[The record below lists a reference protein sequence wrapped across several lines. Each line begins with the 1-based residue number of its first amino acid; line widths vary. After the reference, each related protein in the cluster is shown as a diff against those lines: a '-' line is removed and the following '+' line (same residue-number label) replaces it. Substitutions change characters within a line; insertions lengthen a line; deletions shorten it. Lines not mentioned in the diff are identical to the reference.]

1 MSAQVE
7 RLVTAGNHDPAGP
20 PVHENNVWIV
30 GEPAGA
36 GTDLAH
42 AGVLVIDPAH
52 DAAAV
57 ERAVAG
63 RRVAAILLTHGHWDH
78 VRAAREF
85 AALVGAPVYLH
96 EADRFL
102 WAAEHGDA
110 AFTPLQD
117 GDTFVAGDLTLEARH
132 TPGHT
137 PGSTSFVA
145 AATGPQSRGSRS
157 GSAGEGATTGVSPR
171 VGDGECCVFT
181 GDTLFEGGPGAT
193 RWDYSSFEQIIE
205 SIQARLFTLPDATVV
220 HTGHG
225 PSTSVGAERPHLGE
239 WVRRGW

>member
-1 MSAQVE
+1 VSARVE

-30 GEPAGA
+30 G
-36 GTDLAH
+36 DD
-42 AGVLVIDPAH
+42 VSVVVIDPAH
-52 DAAAV
+52 DARAV
-57 ERAVAG
+57 EQAVAG
-63 RRVAAILLTHGHWDH
+63 RRVTAVLLTHGHWDH
-78 VRAAREF
+78 VRAALDLASR
-85 AALVGAPVYLH
+85 VGAPVYLH

-110 AFTPLQD
+110 AFSPLHD
-117 GDTFVAGDLTLEARH
+117 GDTFAAGDLTLEARH

-137 PGSTSFVA
+137 PGSTCFVA
-145 AATGPQSRGSRS
+145 LAAEPQPKGSHS
-157 GSAGEGATTGVSPR
+157 GLAGVGAAPDTSPR
-171 VGDGECCVFT
+171 LPEPERIVFS

-205 SIQARLFTLPDATVV
+205 SIQARLFTLPDAAVV

-225 PSTSVGAERPHLGE
+225 PSTSVGAERQHLDE

>member
-1 MSAQVE
+1 MSARVV

-30 GEPAGA
+30 GDDAS
-36 GTDLAH
+36 
-42 AGVLVIDPAH
+42 VVVIDPAH
-52 DAAAV
+52 DPRAV

-63 RRVAAILLTHGHWDH
+63 REVSAVLLTHGHWDH
-78 VRAAREF
+78 VRAALDF
-85 AALVGAPVYLH
+85 AALVGAPVHLH

-145 AATGPQSRGSRS
+145 AATGPQSKASRS
-157 GSAGEGATTGVSPR
+157 GPAGEGADPGTSPR
-171 VGDGECCVFT
+171 VAGGEHIVFS

-193 RWDYSSFEQIIE
+193 RWDYSSLEQIIE
-205 SIQARLFTLPDATVV
+205 SIQARLFTLPDATVI

-225 PSTSVGAERPHLGE
+225 PSTSVGAERPHLDV

>member
-1 MSAQVE
+1 MSTQVE

-30 GEPAGA
+30 G
-36 GTDLAH
+36 DD
-42 AGVLVIDPAH
+42 VRVVVIDPAH
-52 DAAAV
+52 DARAV

-63 RRVAAILLTHGHWDH
+63 REVSAVLLTHGHWDH
-78 VRAAREF
+78 VRAALDF
-85 AALVGAPVYLH
+85 AALVGAPVHLH

-102 WAAEHGDA
+102 WAAEHGEA
-110 AFTPLQD
+110 AFTPLRD

-145 AATGPQSRGSRS
+145 AAAGPQSSGSRS
-157 GSAGEGATTGVSPR
+157 GPAGEGANPGTSPR
-171 VGDGECCVFT
+171 VPGPEPVVFS